1 MLLRMGADHNP
12 IADNTRGTVIGVD
25 DIGTLHCSFDNG
37 RSLGIVPSEDSFR
50 KLTDTELA
58 EEQAKTESEPLWER
72 LLTEAANRRTPI
84 EEIVVQAIQ
93 KYMEGE
99 KDIAN

>member
-1 MLLRMGADHNP
+1 MNEWERLSRQAEQYKKEYPPGTRIMLLRMGADHNP

-58 EEQAKTESEPLWER
+58 EEQAKNEDMDENNS
-72 LLTEAANRRTPI
+72 PI
-84 EEIVVQAIQ
+84 MGI
-93 KYMEGE
+93 
-99 KDIAN
+99 

>member
-1 MLLRMGADHNP
+1 MEIEFAL
-12 IADNTRGTVIGVD
+12 
-25 DIGTLHCSFDNG
+25 
-37 RSLGIVPSEDSFR
+37 
-50 KLTDTELA
+50 
-58 EEQAKTESEPLWER
+58 SEPLWER